1 MGAGFRIS
9 LSNCLMMVC
18 DIPLCLSGKVKIKT
32 VKEEC
37 VIQHNVVCFVVFCGK
52 SNIFFAYDKQL
63 VNFLKKKFKK
73 YCFSKEALRDDS
85 RALRFAL
92 GRNYKVYLQVF

>member
-1 MGAGFRIS
+1 
-9 LSNCLMMVC
+9 MMVC

-63 VNFLKKKFKK
+63 VNFLKKKFKI
-73 YCFSKEALRDDS
+73 YCSEEGALRDDGM
-85 RALRFAL
+85 ALRLAF
-92 GRNYKVYLQVF
+92 